1 VLAEAV
7 RLFAQERVLLNG
19 ARTVVFRG

>member
-7 RLFAQERVLLNG
+7 RLFAQERVLLNAG
-19 ARTVVFRG
+19 RTVVFRG

>member
-7 RLFAQERVLLNG
+7 RLFAQERVLMNG